1 MTVFVNIYADNRP
14 ETLRS
19 IIIWAAAVLF
29 IGYQILNAFVPNE
42 DMIIYVRILDVAAT
56 AVALWIFAP
65 DAWGG
70 IIRKSPEP
78 RDFLIVGIWLKF
90 LSSELQGIYA
100 IIYRLGGA
108 PRWLLSNELLPLSI
122 MVGVIAVVCHVLAPG
137 AIGARD
143 GRPAVPRR
151 NQYGLAIGFGCAV
164 LMVGS
169 LIASRPD
176 IRPWLDQA
184 RPYISDWWKTGLLIK
199 GVPIHPPAG

>member
-1 MTVFVNIYADNRP
+1 MFVNIYADNRP

-56 AVALWIFAP
+56 AAALWIFAP

-108 PRWLLSNELLPLSI
+108 PRWFLNNELLPGVI

-164 LMVGS
+164 LMVGA
-169 LIASRPD
+169 LIASKPD
-176 IRPWLDQA
+176 VQPWLERT
-184 RPYISDWWKTGLLIK
+184 RPYIGDWWRTGQF
-199 GVPIHPPAG
+199 GVGIPTPS

>member
-1 MTVFVNIYADNRP
+1 MFVNIYADNRP
-14 ETLRS
+14 ETIRG
-19 IIIWAAAVLF
+19 IIIWATAALCV
-29 IGYQILNAFVPNE
+29 GYQILNIFVPNE

-70 IIRKSPEP
+70 ILRRTPVP

-108 PRWLLSNELLPLSI
+108 PKWFLNNELLPYIIILGI
-122 MVGVIAVVCHVLAPG
+122 VAVVCHVCTPG
-137 AIGARD
+137 ALDARD

-164 LMVGS
+164 LTVGL
-169 LIASRPD
+169 LIASKPD
-176 IRPWLDQA
+176 VLPWLERS
-184 RPYISDWWKTGLLIK
+184 RPYIGDWWRTGELHLWK
-199 GVPIHPPAG
+199 VPASS